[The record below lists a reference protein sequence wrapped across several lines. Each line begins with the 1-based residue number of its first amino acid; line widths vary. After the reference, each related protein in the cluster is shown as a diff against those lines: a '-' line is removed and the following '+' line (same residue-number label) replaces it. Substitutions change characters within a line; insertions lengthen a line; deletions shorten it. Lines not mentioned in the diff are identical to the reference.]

1 MAVFCSSRRLLFAR
15 ICTPQPKI
23 DFQFHTLRKI
33 DYKVTTKIRNG
44 LLIPKRNFFWIFK
57 RRTVREIRLV
67 DKPPK
72 NYELIYRCGFDHYIL
87 TFQYFGFFAAVTS
100 FVLVFYQSCRF
111 HQLPPKKKEFLGES
125 LVGEAFAVGRPITDA
140 ENEQMAILAA
150 FVFVFCYVNFI
161 IGRMPI
167 RIYCYPQRE
176 KYLFYYYGVIPNQLK
191 KVSLKAGE
199 IKRSI
204 TKPMNPWNHDLY
216 ENTKTGQRL
225 LLLENYFKC
234 PADLYILLGL
244 QKDPNINYDY
254 EDPDEKPTKKKLE
267 DK

>member
-1 MAVFCSSRRLLFAR
+1 MALFCASRRLLFGR
-15 ICTPQPKI
+15 ICTHQPKI
-23 DFQFHTLRKI
+23 DLQFHTLRKI
-33 DYKVTTKIRNG
+33 DYKVITKIRNG

-72 NYELIYRCGFDHYIL
+72 NYELIYRCAFDHYIL
-87 TFQYFGFFAAVTS
+87 TCQYFGFFAAVTS
-100 FVLVFYQSCRF
+100 FGLAVYQSCRF
-111 HQLPPKKKEFLGES
+111 YQLPTKKKEYLGDG
-125 LVGEAFAVGRPITDA
+125 LIAGKPITDA

-150 FVFVFCYVNFI
+150 FVFVFCFLNFV
-161 IGRMPI
+161 IGRLPV

-199 IKRSI
+199 IKRAISNS
-204 TKPMNPWNHDLY
+204 MNPWNQDLY
-216 ENTKTGQRL
+216 ENTKTGQRSI
-225 LLLENYFKC
+225 LLENYFKC

-244 QKDPNINYDY
+244 QKDPDINYDY
-254 EDPDEKPTKKKLE
+254 EDPDEKSTKKKLE